1 MTVINEDIL
10 KVDLNQLAEEMND
23 TSKDTVDEVLEYLQ
37 QVKDNVYS
45 FETDSGKIDAITGKI
60 SAGYQWSG
68 DAVYLMQQAEANDVD
83 HCK

>member
-1 MTVINEDIL
+1 MTH
-10 KVDLNQLAEEMND
+10 Q
-23 TSKDTVDEVLEYLQ
+23 KDTVDEVLEYLQ

-68 DAVYLMQQAEANDVD
+68 DAVIHNAAGRS
-83 HCK
+83 